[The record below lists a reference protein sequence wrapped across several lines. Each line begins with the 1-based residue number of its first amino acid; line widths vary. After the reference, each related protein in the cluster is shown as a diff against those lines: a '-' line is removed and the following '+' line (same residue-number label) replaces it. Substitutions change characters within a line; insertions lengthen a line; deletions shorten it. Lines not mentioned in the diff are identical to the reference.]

1 MAEPRLGGEGSRPR
15 GAAGRV
21 ARRAA
26 REVRDA
32 LRPFTIPNGITLLR
46 LAAIPFFAL
55 AVVSSNHRW
64 ALAIFVLAGVSDAVD
79 GLLARHLGMRSLLG
93 AYLDPIADKALL
105 VTAYVVLTWPNP
117 GAVTIPLW
125 LTVLALSR
133 DLLIV
138 LVALTLYLAAD
149 IRSFPPSVLGKITTF
164 FHIVT
169 VGMVLFANVS
179 RHVPEPLLL
188 VCFYAALG
196 FTVLSGVDYIRRAAS
211 QVELLHAGE
220 DGEAAEE
227 RPHSGTA

>member
-1 MAEPRLGGEGSRPR
+1 MEERGHLGESSRSR

-21 ARRAA
+21 AQRAA

-46 LAAIPFFAL
+46 FAAIPFFAL
-55 AVVSSNHRW
+55 AVVSGNHWW
-64 ALAIFVLAGVSDAVD
+64 ALVIFVLAGASDAVD

-149 IRSFPPSVLGKITTF
+149 VRSFPPSLLGKITTF
-164 FHIVT
+164 LHIVT

-179 RHVPEPLLL
+179 RIPEPFLL
-188 VCFYAALG
+188 VCYYGALG

-211 QVELLHAGE
+211 QVELLH
-220 DGEAAEE
+220 
-227 RPHSGTA
+227 SGGGWRRG

>member
-1 MAEPRLGGEGSRPR
+1 MAPRGEGGSSPRPR
-15 GAAGRV
+15 SPAGRV
-21 ARRAA
+21 AQRAA

-32 LRPFTIPNGITLLR
+32 LRPFTIPNGITLIR

-64 ALAIFVLAGVSDAVD
+64 ALVIFVLAGLSDAVD
-79 GLLARHLGMRSLLG
+79 GLLARQLGMRSLLG

-169 VGMVLFANVS
+169 VGMVLFANVGGI
-179 RHVPEPLLL
+179 PEPLLL
-188 VCFYAALG
+188 ACFYVALG
-196 FTVLSGVDYIRRAAS
+196 FTVLSGVDYIRRAAR
-211 QVELLHAGE
+211 QVELLPTGE
-220 DGEAAEE
+220 DRESPKK
-227 RPHSGTA
+227 RIRNGTA